1 MDLAEHGVTA
11 NAVSPGST
19 RTDILEASAK
29 VYGLKS
35 VEEFAKQQ
43 PVGRLLEPNEIA
55 EVILWLCSPESSSVT
70 GADIAADGG
79 MTV

>member
-1 MDLAEHGVTA
+1 
-11 NAVSPGST
+11 
-19 RTDILEASAK
+19 
-29 VYGLKS
+29 
-35 VEEFAKQQ
+35 
-43 PVGRLLEPNEIA
+43 LLEPSEIA